1 MKNIFIHS
9 YLCILLI
16 FCGIKTGAQVNITS
30 GETFTENFNSI
41 GTSATAT
48 LPAHWRVD
56 KLNSA
61 RAAGSYST
69 AVDLTDRIGGDNLA
83 TTAAHGIYNFGAGPA
98 TTATERAIG
107 FLATGGGTFSGNLYI
122 HFRNTGCGIDSLNI
136 SYNVEKYRNGSNTA
150 GYRIQLFYSSD
161 GLSWTSAGTNFNTE
175 FSADADNS
183 GYASAPGNTSPVSA
197 GLNAG
202 IASGADFYLCW
213 NYSVITGGTH
223 TNAQALAIDDVSISF
238 TNSSHSTKFFRS
250 RQTGTWHTPSTWEVS
265 PDGITCWEIA
275 NTFPTHLSQTINIR
289 NSHTVSLD
297 SDVTADQIIID
308 EGATLDYAA
317 GTLTMKNGPGTDL
330 IINGTY
336 IDGSSSGIIWEDIGI
351 RWSMGGNGN
360 FIKLSNTSLVNYSSR
375 YEGGISNIP
384 STSNWIIRKVPGKTP
399 PATIP
404 AVDMFYPNLTIENTT
419 AIAWSISFPTGS
431 GGFPTVKGFFNLGG
445 SETGPIT
452 FTNNNS
458 NPTPAQILGNFTIG
472 SNCTLVNNGTGFN
485 VERNLTVN
493 GILDY
498 GTLNDRKTIFSG
510 SSEQTI
516 NGSGT
521 IITYKFILNKEPG
534 NLNILR
540 NVQIDHHFDLQNGV
554 AISSATS
561 YPIVNTN
568 ATATVKADGTSYVD
582 GPVRKIGSA
591 DFVFPIG
598 KNGMYRPAAISN
610 LSEAATFTA
619 EYFEADPH
627 PLYNTTNK
635 EASIDHLSRCEYWII
650 DRNSASGSARV
661 TLSWNTTSCGVD
673 QLADLIVSR
682 WDGSEWKNHGNGGTT
697 GNNTTGT
704 VISSGNISTFSPFTL
719 ASISPA
725 NPLPVSLLNFNGEC
739 AAGKFILNWS
749 TASEINNKAF
759 ELEYSINGSEFFLA
773 GTIAGAGN
781 SHNTRIYNFTDEQN
795 RDAKTVYYR
804 LKQIDYDHTFSFSKI
819 IAVNNC
825 GVNSFEIAR
834 INQSRTHLEI
844 FINNP
849 SGEIIEYSIINLS
862 GAKVYSKKTE
872 PESIVSEKIN
882 IADFPNGIYLLSINN
897 GRESLRKKLIIVN

>member
-1 MKNIFIHS
+1 MKNLSINIFI
-9 YLCILLI
+9 LIL
-16 FCGIKTGAQVNITS
+16 CGIKTQGQISIAL
-30 GETFTENFNSI
+30 GGTFTENFNSL
-41 GTSATAT
+41 GTPTTAT
-48 LPAHWRVD
+48 LPMYWKAD
-56 KLNSA
+56 KNASV
-61 RAAGSYST
+61 RAANNYATAGDLTEHRGGNNLSST
-69 AVDLTDRIGGDNLA
+69 ATN
-83 TTAAHGIYNFGAGPA
+83 GIYNFGAGDA
-98 TTATERAIG
+98 GTASDRAIG
-107 FLATGGGTFSGNLYI
+107 FLSSGTATKSGNLYI
-122 HFRNTGCGIDSLNI
+122 HFRNSGCGIDSLII
-136 SYNVEKYRNGSNTA
+136 SYNVEKYREGINPDGF
-150 GYRIQLFYSSD
+150 RIQLYYSDD
-161 GLSWTSAGTNFNTE
+161 GSNWISAGANFTT
-175 FSADADNS
+175 SYPADANTV
-183 GYASAPGNTSPVSA
+183 GYANAPGVSTTVNA
-197 GLNAG
+197 GLKAT
-202 IASGADFYLCW
+202 IASGTDFYLCW
-213 NYSVITGGTH
+213 NYSVTNGSTT
-223 TNAQALAIDDVSISF
+223 TNAQALAIDDVSIHF

-250 RQTGTWHTPSTWEVS
+250 RQSGTWHTPSTWEIS

-289 NSHTVSLD
+289 NSHIVSLN

-330 IINGTY
+330 IINGTF
-336 IDGSSSGIIWEDIGI
+336 IDGSTNGITWEDVGI
-351 RWSMGGNGN
+351 KWLMGTNATLLRTSGSS
-360 FIKLSNTSLVNYSSR
+360 SNNWRDR

-384 STSNWIIRKVPGKTP
+384 ATANWILRKVSGANPQVS
-399 PATIP
+399 TI
-404 AVDMFYPNLTIENTT
+404 AGMFYPNLIIENNT
-419 AIAWSISFPTGS
+419 ASPWSPPEFTGS
-431 GGFPTVKGFFNLGG
+431 GDFPRIKGNFNIGG
-445 SETGPIT
+445 NGTNIVN
-452 FTNNNS
+452 FTNNCTHP
-458 NPTPAQILGNFTIG
+458 NPIAVSG
-472 SNCTLVNNGTGFN
+472 
-485 VERNLTVN
+485 NLTVGTGSTFTISGT
-493 GILDY
+493 GIQFL
-498 GTLNDRKTIFSG
+498 GENF
-510 SSEQTI
+510 TI
-516 NGSGT
+516 NGSLFYGSTSNQRQLIFNNSSDQNILGT
-521 IITYKFILNKEPG
+521 GDIKCYEFIVDKTAG
-534 NLNILR
+534 NLRILKTL
-540 NVQIDHHFDLQNGV
+540 NIDHHFSLQNGV

-568 ATATVKADGTSYVD
+568 ATATVKADGSSYVD

-610 LSEAATFTA
+610 LSETATFTA

-650 DRNSASGSARV
+650 DRNSASGSAGV

-697 GNNTTGT
+697 GNNTTGA
-704 VISSGNISTFSPFTL
+704 VISTGSISTFSPFTL

-725 NPLPVSLLNFNGEC
+725 NPLPVSLINFNGEC
-739 AAGKFILNWS
+739 TAGKFILNWS

-759 ELEYSINGSEFFLA
+759 EVEYSINGSEFFLA

-804 LKQIDYDHTFSFSKI
+804 LKQIDYDQTFSFSKI

-834 INQSRTHLEI
+834 INQSRTHLEL

-862 GAKVYSKKTE
+862 GTKVYSGE
-872 PESIVSEKIN
+872 SESESIVSTKIN

-897 GRESLRKKLIIVN
+897 SRESLMKKLIIVN